1 MQFSV
6 RHWIPGR
13 IRLHVPVLASQTP
26 ATVKVVTWLAAQKGI
41 RSARVNH
48 ACASLVVTYD
58 ETRRALI
65 ETMLAYLVWLSPRD
79 LVALVDAAEP
89 TDPPSQTATSLQAAS
104 ASSTDTPSRQLT
116 IAPTI
121 TPATIPTTPHGSAAT
136 PAKPPPKLGPS
147 VLALPTVSLAL
158 AFTSNPLALAVN
170 IPLMLWNAVPIAR
183 RAWGVWQRERRLNVD
198 FLDTLAIGA
207 SIGQGLHITGGVIT
221 WLIRLGDWIRDLTA
235 AGSKRAIAELMDF
248 QSRSAWVLRDGVVT
262 AVPAADLAVGDLVV
276 VYPGEMIAVDGEVT
290 DGTALVDQK
299 TITGEGLP
307 VARGAGEPVF
317 AATVLREGQIT
328 VRALRVG
335 TATAAGQIARL
346 VDNAPIGDTRMQNHA
361 ERFADRLVLPTLALA
376 VGSAAVTADIER
388 FLSLVIID
396 YGTGIRVAAPTSVLA
411 SMTHA
416 ARSGIIIKSG
426 SHMERLA
433 QVDTIVFDKTGT
445 LTHGVPE
452 VIDVIPYQNRI
463 SADHLLGLAVGAESR
478 LQHPVAEALRAHART
493 RGIGVPLCDAPD
505 YKVGLGVQGQVNGY
519 YVHLGS
525 ERFLRASE
533 IRVQHA
539 AQDRAALDERG
550 YSCLYM
556 GIDGRL
562 AGLIPYADKI
572 RPESRDVVRA
582 LHRMG
587 VHDTVMLTGD
597 NATVARAVGGRIG
610 LTRQFADMMP
620 TDKAEVI
627 TALRREGRVV
637 AMVGDGINDSVALTY
652 SDVGIAVRHGA
663 EVTHES
669 AHVVLMEDSLW
680 KLVQAIELSRGAVS
694 LIKQNYA
701 IVAALNTLALG
712 FALPTGLVSPTF
724 TAVLSNGSAILAS
737 LNGIRPLLRGR

>member
-13 IRLHVPVLASQTP
+13 IRLHVPALGSNTP
-26 ATVKVVTWLAAQKGI
+26 AIGKVVTWLAAQDGI
-41 RSARVNH
+41 SGARVNH
-48 ACASLVVTYD
+48 ACATLVVTYD

-65 ETMLAYLVWLSPRD
+65 ERMLAYLVWLSPRD
-79 LVALVDAAEP
+79 LVTLVD
-89 TDPPSQTATSLQAAS
+89 TDDPAPPSPAVGA
-104 ASSTDTPSRQLT
+104 SRQVAIVRATAQARDTVQPPGT
-116 IAPTI
+116 IQPLEPAPT
-121 TPATIPTTPHGSAAT
+121 PV
-136 PAKPPPKLGPS
+136 KPPPKLGPS

-158 AFTSNPLALAVN
+158 ALTANPLALAVN

-183 RAWGVWQRERRLNVD
+183 RAWGIWRRERRLNVD

-207 SIGQGLHITGGVIT
+207 SIVQGLHVTGGVIT

-248 QSRSAWVLRDGVVT
+248 QSRSAWRLLDGMVT
-262 AVPAADLAVGDLVV
+262 AVPAAQLVIDDLVV

-290 DGTALVDQK
+290 DGTAMVDQK
-299 TITGEGLP
+299 TITGESLP
-307 VARGAGEPVF
+307 VARGPGEAVF

-335 TATAAGQIARL
+335 TGTAAGQIAQL
-346 VDNAPIGDTRMQNHA
+346 VDNAPVGDTRMQNHA
-361 ERFADRLVLPTLALA
+361 ERFADRLVVPTLGLA
-376 VGSAAVTADIER
+376 VGSAAVTADINR

-433 QVDTIVFDKTGT
+433 EVDTIVFDKTGT

-452 VIDVIPYQNRI
+452 VIDVIPYHNQI

-493 RGIGVPLCDAPD
+493 RGVGVPLCDAPD

-525 ERFLRASE
+525 ERFLRASD
-533 IRVQHA
+533 IRVQPA
-539 AQDRAALDERG
+539 ALDRAALDERG

-556 GIDGRL
+556 AIDGRL
-562 AGLIPYADKI
+562 AALIPYADKI
-572 RPESRDVVRA
+572 RPESQAVMRT
-582 LHRMG
+582 LYRMG
-587 VHDTVMLTGD
+587 IRNTVMLTGD
-597 NATVARAVGGRIG
+597 NATVARAVGARIG
-610 LTRQFADMMP
+610 LTQQFSDMMP
-620 TDKAEVI
+620 ADKADVI
-627 TALRREGRVV
+627 SSMRREGKVV

-652 SDVGIAVRHGA
+652 SDVGIAMRHGA

-680 KLVQAIELSRGAVS
+680 KLVQAIELSRGAVR

-701 IVAALNTLALG
+701 IVAVLNTLALG
-712 FALPTGLVSPTF
+712 FALPGGLVTPTF